1 LFLVRPDARV
11 YDLAAC
17 AVRGSACPCGS
28 ESLPSAEILH
38 FIGSAQEVYVFP
50 YTSSEHP
57 KRDEK
62 HLRPLDAPARDALKR
77 LLGDPRNWFEGFLD
91 VVEPLGVPSVGVLFR
106 SEGDELVLFLDDKTI
121 SGSFRGRSYY
131 GALENKPIEQ
141 LEKWKERY
149 ASPELQPK

>member
-1 LFLVRPDARV
+1 
-11 YDLAAC
+11 
-17 AVRGSACPCGS
+17 
-28 ESLPSAEILH
+28 
-38 FIGSAQEVYVFP
+38 
-50 YTSSEHP
+50 
-57 KRDEK
+57 
-62 HLRPLDAPARDALKR
+62 LRPLDAPAGDALKR